1 MGYFKLFIY
10 YFISLIDALINFL
23 CAIVGYYPALEM
35 AQDYIVSREL
45 KRIGGELQDHD
56 HTRAQDIHK
65 ADSLV
70 QEAKSL
76 EG

>member
-10 YFISLIDALINFL
+10 YFISLIDAMINLL

-45 KRIGGELQDHD
+45 KRIGEN
-56 HTRAQDIHK
+56 
-65 ADSLV
+65 
-70 QEAKSL
+70 
-76 EG
+76 